1 MRTSHATLRSSARAH
16 LTQQHLKCGAT
27 CTLQVM
33 KLRRR
38 FDDLS
43 EQVAR
48 LTQQRELLL
57 TQMADDQAQWEKR
70 QQVGADAT

>member
-1 MRTSHATLRSSARAH
+1 
-16 LTQQHLKCGAT
+16 
-27 CTLQVM
+27 M

-43 EQVAR
+43 EEVSR

-57 TQMADDQAQWEKR
+57 TQLADDQAQWEKR
-70 QQVGADAT
+70 QQVREDENEQS